1 MEYIG
6 RMVVDVA
13 IKNRIKYWRHYLQ
26 IDTQREFAELLGVPP
41 ALVSLW
47 ERQAKQP
54 STENLYQI
62 WLTLRQYIPEINM
75 QDLIG
80 PE

>member
-1 MEYIG
+1 M
-6 RMVVDVA
+6 A
-13 IKNRIKYWRHYLQ
+13 LKNRIKYWRHYLQ
-26 IDTQREFAELLGVPP
+26 IDTQKEFAGLLGVTPD
-41 ALVSLW
+41 LVSLW
-47 ERQAKQP
+47 ERQVKQP

-62 WLTLRQYIPEINM
+62 WLALRQHIPNINM